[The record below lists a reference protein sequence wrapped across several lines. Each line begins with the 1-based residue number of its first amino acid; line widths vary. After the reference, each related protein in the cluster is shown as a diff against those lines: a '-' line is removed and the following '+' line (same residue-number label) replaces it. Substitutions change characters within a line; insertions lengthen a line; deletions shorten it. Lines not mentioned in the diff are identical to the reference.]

1 MSGSVMNIGLTALNA
16 AQAGLVTTGHNISNA
31 ATTGYHRQQVDASPQ
46 LPQLS
51 GGGFFGRGVSVDN
64 VRRAYSEVLD
74 RQMQLAQTQVSFYDT
89 YQSQVNQINNLV
101 ADPAS
106 GLSPAMQE
114 FFRALQDVAASPGT
128 TTSRQALISQAGALV
143 SRFNALDQRLTE
155 LRSGV
160 NAEITGT
167 VDSINTIASQI
178 ATLNGKIAGLSGNGP
193 VQPNDLLDQRD
204 NLVMELNKQVSA
216 RVIRQNDGAY
226 NVTIGTGQ
234 SLVVGETALRLAA
247 VANVDDP
254 RRLDVG
260 YVFTGAPVPFDGRS
274 LTGGSLGALLQFR
287 GETLD
292 PAQNALGRIAIGLG
306 QMFNDQHRLGQDL
319 DGVAGGNFFEVPA
332 VSVTP
337 RNGTSATVGATIA
350 DVSALTTSDYRLA
363 FDGTDFS
370 VTRLSDGVVSGP
382 FATLPQTV
390 DGVTLALGGGVP
402 AAGNAWLIQPTRF
415 GARDLA
421 LAVND
426 PSRVAVAAPVR
437 SAAALSNLG
446 SATIDALAVDASTQ
460 PPINPA
466 LGNTVTITF
475 NSPPTSFD
483 VVDGTA
489 STTLASNVAFAP
501 GMTIGFNG
509 WSARL
514 AGRPEA
520 GDTLVVQANT
530 GGRTDNRNALLLA
543 ALQTTAGLDG
553 GASTYQ
559 IAYSTMVGRV
569 GAVASEVKVTGGAQ
583 AEILKET
590 KAAQQSLSG
599 VNLDEEA
606 ANLIRF
612 QQAYQA
618 ASKLIS
624 VSSRLFDSI
633 PELN

>member
-31 ATTGYHRQQVDASPQ
+31 ATTGYHRQRVDASPQ
-46 LPQLS
+46 LPQFS

-74 RQMQLAQTQVSFYDT
+74 RQMQLAQAQVSFYDT
-89 YQSQVNQINNLV
+89 YQAQVNPINNLV

-128 TTSRQALISQAGALV
+128 TTSRQALISQAGAMV
-143 SRFNALDQRLTE
+143 SRFNALDQRLGE
-155 LRSGV
+155 LRSGL
-160 NAEITGT
+160 NTEISGT
-167 VDSINTIASQI
+167 VGSINTLASQI

-204 NLVMELNKQVSA
+204 NLVMELNKRVSA
-216 RVIRQNDGAY
+216 TVIRQNDGSY

-234 SLVVGETALRLAA
+234 ALVVGETALRLAA

-260 YVFTGAPVPFDGRS
+260 YVFTGAPVPFDARS

-287 GETLD
+287 SEALD

-306 QMFNDQHRLGQDL
+306 EMFNAQHRLGQDL
-319 DGVAGGNFFEVPA
+319 DGVAGGDFFQVPA
-332 VSVTP
+332 PTVTP
-337 RNGTSATVGATIA
+337 RSATTATVDATIT
-350 DVSALTTSDYRLA
+350 DVSALTTSDYRLSY
-363 FDGTDFS
+363 DGAS
-370 VTRLSDGVVSGP
+370 YQVTRLSDNSISGP

-390 DGVTLALGGGVP
+390 DGVALTATGGTP
-402 AAGNAWLIQPTRF
+402 AAGDAWLIQPTRF

-421 LAVND
+421 LRVND

-437 SAAALSNLG
+437 PVAPVSNLG
-446 SATIDALAVDASTQ
+446 SATLDALAVDAGG
-460 PPINPA
+460 PPPVDPA
-466 LGNTVTITF
+466 LRNTVTITF
-475 NSPPTSFD
+475 NSPPTSFN
-483 VVDGTA
+483 VVDDTA
-489 STTLASNVAFAP
+489 STTLAGNVAFTA
-501 GMTIGFNG
+501 GMTISFNG

-520 GDTLVVQANT
+520 GDTLVVEANT
-530 GGRTDNRNALLLA
+530 GARTDNRNALLLA
-543 ALQTTAGLDG
+543 ALQSTAGLDG

-559 IAYSTMVGRV
+559 VAYSTMVGRI

-633 PELN
+633 LQMN